1 MPTWQFLNKLQ
12 LKVLKRNILMQTHC
26 QYLKLYYKI
35 LLSFQYCIS
44 IPTSLNLPEIISSLY
59 FFDVFVGPEYQA
71 FWVKQN
77 LLILQTTAKREK
89 TSEKMWSSFFP
100 SSSSLTHMSDIKD
113 RWRELFMAIIDFS
126 SVSDGDVAVEGIKQ
140 FTLSG
145 IRNTNFC
152 QEIAVKKKKNDRF

>member
-1 MPTWQFLNKLQ
+1 
-12 LKVLKRNILMQTHC
+12 
-26 QYLKLYYKI
+26 
-35 LLSFQYCIS
+35 
-44 IPTSLNLPEIISSLY
+44 
-59 FFDVFVGPEYQA
+59 
-71 FWVKQN
+71 
-77 LLILQTTAKREK
+77 
-89 TSEKMWSSFFP
+89 
-100 SSSSLTHMSDIKD
+100 MSDIKD